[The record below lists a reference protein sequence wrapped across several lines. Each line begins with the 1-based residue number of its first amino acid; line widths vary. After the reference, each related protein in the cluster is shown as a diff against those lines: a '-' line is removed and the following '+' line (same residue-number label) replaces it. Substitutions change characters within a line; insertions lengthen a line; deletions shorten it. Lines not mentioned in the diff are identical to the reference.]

1 MSGEQQQ
8 AAPQSQNAIMAAAG
22 RFKDVVANLL
32 KEVSSCR
39 SSVTMGPIEHKSTY
53 FREDCSVL
61 SPATPD
67 CQKGTSFG
75 GFASLAHEPS
85 TAGAEE
91 ALDRIARP
99 QCVLKAG

>member
-32 KEVSSCR
+32 KEVSSCT
-39 SSVTMGPIEHKSTY
+39 SSVIMGPIEDKNTS
-53 FREDCSVL
+53 FREACSVL

-67 CQKGTSFG
+67 CRKRTSFG
-75 GFASLAHEPS
+75 GFAPFSP
-85 TAGAEE
+85 
-91 ALDRIARP
+91 
-99 QCVLKAG
+99 

>member
-39 SSVTMGPIEHKSTY
+39 SNMTMWPMEHKSA
-53 FREDCSVL
+53 CSRR
-61 SPATPD
+61 PAV
-67 CQKGTSFG
+67 CCHLQHLIVK
-75 GFASLAHEPS
+75 E
-85 TAGAEE
+85 
-91 ALDRIARP
+91 
-99 QCVLKAG
+99 